1 MASELKA
8 NEPNVAGWRETVTD
22 LTAGAAGG
30 AAQVLIGQ
38 PFDLVKVR
46 LQTQN
51 GGNALSTARNIWAR
65 EGPLAF
71 YKGTLMPL
79 LGVGACVSI
88 QFGAFHGI
96 RQAIESYNKDK
107 RPGHDP
113 ILSIPQYYLAGAGA
127 GVATSIISGPVEH
140 IRIRLQTQPH
150 GAARIYNGPLDCAV
164 KLIRNAGIAG
174 IYRGQAV
181 TLLREIHGYGVWFAA
196 YEGLVGIAMDR
207 EQKKR
212 EELPSWQIALCGG
225 LAGEALWLLSH
236 PLDVIKSKMQ
246 SDGFGAE
253 KKYRNM
259 RDAFRHTWVTGG
271 LRGLFYGLG
280 PALLRAMPV
289 SAGTFATVEVVRK
302 FLG

>member
-8 NEPNVAGWRETVTD
+8 NEPNVAVWRETVTD
-22 LTAGAAGG
+22 FTAGAAGG
-30 AAQVLIGQ
+30 AAQVLIGEYHLLYNSYDQ

-51 GGNALSTARNIWAR
+51 GGNTLPTARNIWAK

-71 YKGTLMPL
+71 YRGTLMPL

-96 RQAIESYNKDK
+96 RQAIESYNTDK
-107 RPGHDP
+107 RPGHDST
-113 ILSIPQYYLAGAGA
+113 LSIPQYYLAGAGA
-127 GVATSIISGPVEH
+127 GHHLGPVEH

-150 GAARIYNGPLDCAV
+150 GAARIYNGPLGCAL
-164 KLIRNAGIAG
+164 KLIGTAGIAS

-181 TLLREIHGYGVWFAA
+181 ILLREIHGYGVWLAA
-196 YEGLVGIAMDR
+196 YEGL
-207 EQKKR
+207 
-212 EELPSWQIALCGG
+212 IALCGG

-236 PLDVIKSKMQ
+236 PLDVLKSKMQ

-253 KKYRNM
+253 KKHRNM
-259 RDAFRHTWVTGG
+259 RDAFRHT
-271 LRGLFYGLG
+271 
-280 PALLRAMPV
+280 
-289 SAGTFATVEVVRK
+289 
-302 FLG
+302 

>member
-22 LTAGAAGG
+22 LTARE
-30 AAQVLIGQ
+30 QLVVPPSQ

-51 GGNALSTARNIWAR
+51 GGNAFSTARNIWGQR
-65 EGPLAF
+65 RAF
-71 YKGTLMPL
+71 GMLHRHSYAAVRRWGLRRPSIHPTNPL
-79 LGVGACVSI
+79 LAGTSPD
-88 QFGAFHGI
+88 
-96 RQAIESYNKDK
+96 S
-107 RPGHDP
+107 RPGHDVT
-113 ILSIPQYYLAGAGA
+113 LSIPQYYLAGAGA

-140 IRIRLQTQPH
+140 IHIRLQTQPH
-150 GAARIYNGPLDCAV
+150 GATRIYNGPWGCAL
-164 KLIRNAGIAG
+164 KLLRTAGTRG
-174 IYRGQAV
+174 IYRGQAA

-196 YEGLVGIAMDR
+196 YEGFVGIAMGR
-207 EQKKR
+207 QQKKR
-212 EELPSWQIALCGG
+212 EELPRCQIAIRGG

-236 PLDVIKSKMQ
+236 LLDVIKSKMQ

-253 KKYRNM
+253 EKYRTL
-259 RDAFRHTWVTGG
+259 RVAFRHTWATGG
-271 LRGLFYGLG
+271 LVYGLG

>member
-8 NEPNVAGWRETVTD
+8 SEPNVAGWRETVTD

-51 GGNALSTARNIWAR
+51 GGNALSTARNIWAK

-88 QFGAFHGI
+88 QFGAFHGL
-96 RQAIESYNKDK
+96 RQVIESYNKDS
-107 RPGHDP
+107 RPGLDAT
-113 ILSIPQYYLAGAGA
+113 LSLPQYYLADP
-127 GVATSIISGPVEH
+127 TTWRS
-140 IRIRLQTQPH
+140 
-150 GAARIYNGPLDCAV
+150 RIYNGPWDCAL
-164 KLIRNAGIAG
+164 KLIRTAGIPG

-207 EQKKR
+207 QQKKR
-212 EELPSWQIALCGG
+212 EELPSWQIAVCGG

-259 RDAFRHTWVTGG
+259 RFAFRHTWVTGG

>member
-1 MASELKA
+1 MTSELKA

-22 LTAGAAGG
+22 LTVGVAGG
-30 AAQVLIGQ
+30 AAQVLI
-38 PFDLVKVR
+38 DLV
-46 LQTQN
+46 
-51 GGNALSTARNIWAR
+51 
-65 EGPLAF
+65 
-71 YKGTLMPL
+71 KGTLMPL
-79 LGVGACVSI
+79 LGVGTCVSI
-88 QFGAFHGI
+88 QF
-96 RQAIESYNKDK
+96 DK

-127 GVATSIISGPVEH
+127 GVATSMISGPVEH

-164 KLIRNAGIAG
+164 QLIRTAGI
-174 IYRGQAV
+174 
-181 TLLREIHGYGVWFAA
+181 AA

-207 EQKKR
+207 QQKKR

-236 PLDVIKSKMQ
+236 PLDVIKSKMK
-246 SDGFGAE
+246 SDGFRAE

-259 RDAFRHTWVTGG
+259 RDAFRHTWITGG

-280 PALLRAMPV
+280 PALLWAMPV